1 MNNPPRAHSHSPA
14 ICRECAPSSFERRWQ
29 TLCVRGNRAF
39 AQGEDEAAERHYN
52 EALDLAHVA
61 MGMACHAGDA
71 VAEEKLERWLA
82 VWVISHLNLSDL
94 HMRAAQPERAL
105 EVAFAAYEKIVD
117 CLHDTR
123 VAARVHRACL
133 RHLRHVLDG
142 LMDLMKRTD
151 IPDASAARIFA
162 KAQALALGY
171 WNAWT

>member
-1 MNNPPRAHSHSPA
+1 MNNPARAHSRSTA
-14 ICRECAPSSFERRWQ
+14 VCRNYAPPSFDHRWQ

-39 AQGEDEAAERHYN
+39 AQGENEAAERHYM

-61 MGMACHAGDA
+61 MGMARRAGGAVTDA
-71 VAEEKLERWLA
+71 KLERWLA

-94 HMRAAQPERAL
+94 HARTARPERAL
-105 EVAFAAYEKIVD
+105 EVAFAAYERIVE

-123 VAARVHRACL
+123 APARVHQACL
-133 RHLRHVLDG
+133 RHMRHVLDG
-142 LMDLMKRTD
+142 LMDLMKKSG

-171 WNAWT
+171 WNVWA